1 MHRAKPLREENV
13 QRAKRRIDRRSNGPE
28 IRYRKCGRAELSVT
42 GIFCVTLVINHRA
55 ARSLA
60 RFLMIARPASG
71 ARIRARHHPGPGISS
86 TKYYQFDVNYPPVNQ
101 LPLRAPRP
109 RNSREA

>member
-1 MHRAKPLREENV
+1 M

-55 ARSLA
+55 WRRSLLND
-60 RFLMIARPASG
+60 RSSG
-71 ARIRARHHPGPGISS
+71 LGGAN
-86 TKYYQFDVNYPPVNQ
+86 T
-101 LPLRAPRP
+101 RAPP
-109 RNSREA
+109 A